1 MCEFK
6 AGCPYTRI
14 PPTTRTTSAQT
25 TMIAVAEDGAE
36 LRMTVPEVE
45 FDLTEYLAHD
55 ETGRHMWRFDDS
67 RRWASGAEHK
77 IIARP
82 WADSGDKHVQIN
94 RGFEREELPYLI
106 AFLISVWNELDE
118 PPF

>member
-36 LRMTVPEVE
+36 LRTTVPEVE

-55 ETGRHMWRFDDS
+55 ETGRHVGRFDDS
-67 RRWASGAEHK
+67 RRWASGPSTKSSPAM
-77 IIARP
+77 
-82 WADSGDKHVQIN
+82 ADLQGEKHGKGGTAASLPSDQRV
-94 RGFEREELPYLI
+94 ERAGR
-106 AFLISVWNELDE
+106 AF
-118 PPF
+118 

>member
-1 MCEFK
+1 
-6 AGCPYTRI
+6 
-14 PPTTRTTSAQT
+14 
-25 TMIAVAEDGAE
+25 
-36 LRMTVPEVE
+36 MTVPEVE

-55 ETGRHMWRFDDS
+55 ETGRHVWRFDDS